1 MKLATR
7 LDAIAPSATLALN
20 ARAQELRAQGK
31 DVVSLTAG
39 EPDFPCPEHI
49 VEALAK
55 SARDGATRYTPVP
68 GLPAARDAVA
78 ARYRALGRATRAE
91 DVILTVGGKQ
101 ALYNALMSLLD
112 PDDEVIVPS
121 PYWLSYR
128 DMVQLAQG
136 RFIGVP
142 TAEADGFTMSADA
155 LRDHLTSKTRVVI
168 LNSPANPT
176 GAAYDRAQMEAL
188 VDALRPHP
196 NVVVIFD
203 EIYDRIVYPPH
214 AFVSPLDV
222 APDFSDRAVIVNGG
236 SKTYAMTGLRIGWAV
251 APEPLVKAMSKLQ
264 GQSTSNASAPVQHAL
279 VAALEGDQSFVD
291 RMRDAFGQRRDR
303 IVSRLR
309 AIDGVTCFEPKGAFY
324 AFPNVEAFFGR
335 RAPDGSPIQT
345 ARELCEHLV
354 ANQELV
360 VVPGEPFGAPGNIRL
375 SFATDMDT
383 IERGLDRLEAG
394 LAALTST

>member
-20 ARAQELRAQGK
+20 ARAQELRAEGK

-39 EPDFPCPEHI
+39 EPDFACPEHV

-55 SARDGATRYTPVP
+55 SAREGATRYTPVP
-68 GLPAARDAVA
+68 GYPWARDAVA
-78 ARYRALGRATRAE
+78 ARYRALGHTVRA
-91 DVILTVGGKQ
+91 DHVILGTGGKQ

-112 PDDEVIVPS
+112 PGDEVIVPA
-121 PYWLSYR
+121 PHWLSYR
-128 DMVQLAQG
+128 DMVQLAEG
-136 RFIGVP
+136 RFVGVP
-142 TAEADGFTMSADA
+142 TAESDGFTLSAEA
-155 LRDHLTSKTRVVI
+155 LRGHLTARTRAVI

-176 GAAYDRAQMEAL
+176 GAAYDRRQMEAL
-188 VDALRPHP
+188 LEVLRPRP
-196 NVVVIFD
+196 DVVLIFD

-214 AFVSPLDV
+214 AFVSPLDIDPGF
-222 APDFSDRAVIVNGG
+222 ADRTVVVNGG

-251 APEPLVKAMSKLQ
+251 APEPLIKAMSKLQ

-279 VAALEGDQSFVD
+279 VAALQGDQRCVDHMREAFV
-291 RMRDAFGQRRDR
+291 RRRDR
-303 IVSRLR
+303 IVHRLR

-324 AFPNVEAFFGR
+324 VFPSVERFFGR
-335 RAPDGSPIQT
+335 RTPSGGPVRT
-345 ARELCEHLV
+345 ATELCEHLV
-354 ANQELV
+354 GEQELV

-375 SFATDMDT
+375 SFATDLDT

-394 LAALTST
+394 LASLTRA